1 MNFSF
6 PLCNLMRVWY
16 LETRG
21 DKTFCIHKDKVRKQ
35 AKSQHLTLH
44 VYLMSPSW
52 LSRICSEFQMSNS
65 KSAWNWLLFFFE
77 LFSKE
82 GDCINPIQK
91 QGYFVFGPVFA
102 KFCDYLMQISSLNFP
117 AHTRLGNWP
126 WNLAVI
132 ENPHRPSRLIRLSII
147 SITWWEQCA
156 VATW

>member
-1 MNFSF
+1 MRAFF
-6 PLCNLMRVWY
+6 KRRVWY

-21 DKTFCIHKDKVRKQ
+21 DKTFLYPQGQGKKTGEVP
-35 AKSQHLTLH
+35 TLDITCLPN
-44 VYLMSPSW
+44 VTLLAFSYL
-52 LSRICSEFQMSNS
+52 LRISNVEFQICV
-65 KSAWNWLLFFFE
+65 KLTPFFFE

-91 QGYFVFGPVFA
+91 QGYFVFGPVFTE
-102 KFCDYLMQISSLNFP
+102 FCDYLMQISSLNFP
-117 AHTRLGNWP
+117 VHTRLGNWP

-147 SITWWEQCA
+147 LITWWEQCA